1 MIPSIS
7 NNNYILKVGDL
18 IKFIKETKYVNSIRV
33 KINSYY
39 FITEIWDTTNGD
51 IVLKNKDGIQFVI
64 NPSYV
69 DKVLNYNNQ
78 QLEVAW
84 VIN

>member
-1 MIPSIS
+1 MIISIS

-18 IKFIKETKYVNSIRV
+18 IKFIKETKYVNSIRI

-51 IVLKNKDGIQFVI
+51 IVLKNDDGISFVI
-64 NPSYV
+64 APSYV
-69 DKVLNYNNQ
+69 DKVLNYDK

-84 VIN
+84 Q